1 VTDAAERR
9 GRGRPRD
16 RSKDAAVLDATVRL
30 LATEGVAGTSMDK
43 VATAAGVSKVT
54 VYTRWAGKNELI
66 GAALAHLRLGRV
78 PEPVGDVRADLVAL
92 LEAMREQ
99 YVEVGAMSILGTC
112 LADGSGELLGIVREA
127 TLLPRRA
134 LFAAVLR
141 AGVERGELPAGLDVE
156 AATSLVVGTLYA
168 DHLAGRD
175 TTAPDWPAAVVDL
188 ALSGLRRP
196 AAATPAAPPRP
207 SRRTSPT

>member
-1 VTDAAERR
+1 VPETERP

-30 LATEGVAGTSMDK
+30 LAAEGVAGTSMDK
-43 VATAAGVSKVT
+43 VAAAAGVSKVT
-54 VYTRWAGKNELI
+54 VYTRWPTKNDLI
-66 GAALAHLRLGRV
+66 GAALAHLRLGR
-78 PEPVGDVRADLVAL
+78 PPQPVGEVRADLVAL

-99 YVEVGAMSILGTC
+99 YAEVGAMSILGTC
-112 LADGSGELLGIVREA
+112 LADEPASGELLGIVRGA

-141 AGVERGELPAGLDVE
+141 AGVERGELRADLDVE

-175 TTAPDWPAAVVDL
+175 TTTPDWPHAVVDL
-188 ALSGLRRP
+188 ALSGLR
-196 AAATPAAPPRP
+196 
-207 SRRTSPT
+207 S

>member
-1 VTDAAERR
+1 VTEAARP
-9 GRGRPRD
+9 GRGRTKD
-16 RSKDAAVLDATVRL
+16 RGKDEAVLDATIRL
-30 LATEGVAGTSMDK
+30 LATEGVARTSMDK
-43 VATAAGVSKVT
+43 VAAAAGVSKVT
-54 VYTRWAGKNELI
+54 VYSRWRSKDELI

-78 PEPVGDVRADLVAL
+78 PEPLGEVRADLIAL

-99 YVEVGAMSILGTC
+99 YTVVGAMSILGTC
-112 LADGSGELLGIVREA
+112 LADEPGSGALLDVVRDA

-141 AGVERGELPAGLDVE
+141 AGVVRGELREGLDVE

-175 TTAPDWPAAVVDL
+175 TNAPGWPAAVVDL
-188 ALSGLRRP
+188 ALSGLRP
-196 AAATPAAPPRP
+196 
-207 SRRTSPT
+207 

>member
-1 VTDAAERR
+1 M
-9 GRGRPRD
+9 
-16 RSKDAAVLDATVRL
+16 LDATVRL
-30 LATEGVAGTSMDK
+30 LATEGVARTSMDK

-78 PEPVGDVRADLVAL
+78 PEPVGAVRDDLVAL

-112 LADGSGELLGIVREA
+112 LADEPGSGELLGIVREA

-134 LFAAVLR
+134 LFAAVLA
-141 AGVERGELPAGLDVE
+141 AGIERGELRAGLDVE

-175 TTAPDWPAAVVDL
+175 TTAPGWPGAVVDL
-188 ALSGLRRP
+188 ALSGLR
-196 AAATPAAPPRP
+196 
-207 SRRTSPT
+207 

>member
-1 VTDAAERR
+1 VSCAAAAGPRDARILPPVEPAPRP
-9 GRGRPRD
+9 GRGRTKD
-16 RSKDAAVLDATVRL
+16 RGKDAAVLDATVRL

-43 VATAAGVSKVT
+43 VAAAAGVSKVT
-54 VYTRWAGKNELI
+54 VYSRWPTKNDLV

-78 PEPVGDVRADLVAL
+78 PEPVGEVRADLVAL

-112 LADGSGELLGIVREA
+112 LADEPGSGELLGIVREA

-134 LFAAVLR
+134 LFAAVIR
-141 AGVERGELPAGLDVE
+141 AGVERGELRGDLDVE

-175 TTAPDWPAAVVDL
+175 TTAPGWPAAVVDL
-188 ALSGLRRP
+188 ALTGLR
-196 AAATPAAPPRP
+196 
-207 SRRTSPT
+207 

>member
-1 VTDAAERR
+1 MPETERR
-9 GRGRPRD
+9 SGRGRPRD
-16 RSKDAAVLDATVRL
+16 RAKDTAVLDATVRL
-30 LATEGVAGTSMDK
+30 LATEGVARTSMDK

-54 VYTRWAGKNELI
+54 VYTRWATKNDLV

-78 PEPVGDVRADLVAL
+78 PEPGGDVRADLVAL

-112 LADGSGELLGIVREA
+112 LADEPGSGELLGIVREA

-141 AGVERGELPAGLDVE
+141 AGIERGELRADLDPE
-156 AATSLVVGTLYA
+156 AATSLVVGVLYA

-175 TTAPDWPAAVVDL
+175 TTAPGWPAEVVDL
-188 ALSGLRRP
+188 ALSGLR
-196 AAATPAAPPRP
+196 
-207 SRRTSPT
+207 

>member
-1 VTDAAERR
+1 MPPVDPAPRP
-9 GRGRPRD
+9 GRGRTKD
-16 RSKDAAVLDATVRL
+16 RGKDTAVLDATVAL
-30 LATEGVAGTSMDK
+30 LASEGVARMSMDR
-43 VATAAGVSKVT
+43 VAAAAGVSKVT
-54 VYTRWAGKNELI
+54 VYSRWPSKGELI

-78 PEPVGDVRADLVAL
+78 PEPAGEVRTDLIAL

-112 LADGSGELLGIVREA
+112 LADEPGSGELLAIVRDA

-141 AGVERGELPAGLDVE
+141 AGVERGELRAGLDVE

-175 TTAPDWPAAVVDL
+175 TTAPEWPAAVVDL
-188 ALSGLRRP
+188 VLSGLR
-196 AAATPAAPPRP
+196 
-207 SRRTSPT
+207 

>member
-1 VTDAAERR
+1 M
-9 GRGRPRD
+9 
-16 RSKDAAVLDATVRL
+16 LDATVRL
-30 LATEGVAGTSMDK
+30 LATEGVTGTSMDK
-43 VATAAGVSKVT
+43 VAAAAGVSKVT
-54 VYTRWAGKNELI
+54 VYTRWPTKNDLV

-99 YVEVGAMSILGTC
+99 YTEVGAMSILGTC
-112 LADGSGELLGIVREA
+112 LADEPGSGELLGIVREA

-134 LFAAVLR
+134 LFGAVIT
-141 AGVERGELPAGLDVE
+141 AGVERGELRSDLDIE

-175 TTAPDWPAAVVDL
+175 TTGPDWPASVVDL
-188 ALSGLRRP
+188 ALSGLRD
-196 AAATPAAPPRP
+196 
-207 SRRTSPT
+207 

>member
-1 VTDAAERR
+1 MPRALSSAPVTEVPRP
-9 GRGRPRD
+9 GRGRAKD
-16 RSKDAAVLDATVRL
+16 RGKDVAVLDATIRL
-30 LATEGVAGTSMDK
+30 LATEGVARTSMDK
-43 VATAAGVSKVT
+43 VAAAAGVSKVT
-54 VYTRWAGKNELI
+54 VYSRWPSKGELI

-78 PEPVGDVRADLVAL
+78 PEPVGEVRADLIAL
-92 LEAMREQ
+92 LEAMRDQ

-112 LADGSGELLGIVREA
+112 LADEPGSGELLGIVREA

-141 AGVERGELPAGLDVE
+141 AAVARGELREGLDVE

-175 TTAPDWPAAVVDL
+175 TSAPGWPAAVVDL
-188 ALSGLRRP
+188 ALSGLR
-196 AAATPAAPPRP
+196 
-207 SRRTSPT
+207 S

>member
-1 VTDAAERR
+1 MHSETERR
-9 GRGRPRD
+9 SGRGRPRD

-30 LATEGVAGTSMDK
+30 LASEGVARTSMDR

-54 VYTRWAGKNELI
+54 VYTRWATKNDLI

-78 PEPVGDVRADLVAL
+78 PEPVGVVRDDLVAL

-112 LADGSGELLGIVREA
+112 LADEPGSGELLGIVREA

-134 LFAAVLR
+134 LFAAVLE
-141 AGVERGELPAGLDVE
+141 AGVRRGELRADLDVE

-175 TTAPDWPAAVVDL
+175 TTAPDWPGAVVDL
-188 ALSGLRRP
+188 ALTGLR
-196 AAATPAAPPRP
+196 
-207 SRRTSPT
+207 

>member
-1 VTDAAERR
+1 VRPTGALSSAPVTEAARP
-9 GRGRPRD
+9 GRGRTRD
-16 RSKDAAVLDATVRL
+16 RGKDAAVLDATVRL

-43 VATAAGVSKVT
+43 VAAAAGVSKVT
-54 VYTRWAGKNELI
+54 VYTRWPTKNALV

-78 PEPVGDVRADLVAL
+78 PAPTGEVRADLVAL

-99 YVEVGAMSILGTC
+99 YTEVGAMSILGTC
-112 LADGSGELLGIVREA
+112 LADEPGSGDLLAIVREA

-134 LFAAVLR
+134 LFAAVIS
-141 AGVERGELPAGLDVE
+141 AGVERGQLRADLDVE

-175 TTAPDWPAAVVDL
+175 TTAPGWPAAVVDL
-188 ALSGLRRP
+188 ALSGLR
-196 AAATPAAPPRP
+196 
-207 SRRTSPT
+207 